1 MSAKAK
7 AKLTPEQRKATLT
20 RVLHKIRPYSL
31 FVVCSLIVATL
42 TAATIR
48 LQTTNRE

>member
-31 FVVCSLIVATL
+31 FVVCSLIVAAVSV
-42 TAATIR
+42 AAQLYIPPVR
-48 LQTTNRE
+48 

>member
-31 FVVCSLIVATL
+31 FVVCSLIVAAVCGR
-42 TAATIR
+42 TAVYPHPVR
-48 LQTTNRE
+48 

>member
-20 RVLHKIRPYSL
+20 RVLDKIRP
-31 FVVCSLIVATL
+31 
-42 TAATIR
+42 TAFLWCAA
-48 LQTTNRE
+48 